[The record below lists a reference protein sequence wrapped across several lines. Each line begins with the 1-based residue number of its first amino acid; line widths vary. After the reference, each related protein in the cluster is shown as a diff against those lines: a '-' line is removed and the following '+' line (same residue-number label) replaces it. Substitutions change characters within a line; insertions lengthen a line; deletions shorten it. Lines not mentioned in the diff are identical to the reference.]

1 MLHTIL
7 NVKIN
12 EVAREM
18 SSITNLATTTTVL
31 SVIESKTP
39 NVSDLV

>member
-1 MLHTIL
+1 MLHIIL

-18 SSITNLATTTTVL
+18 SSITNLATTTVL